1 VRRKILQDYANT
13 LCAML
18 VGWRMG
24 DDLEV
29 MADLPDGE
37 LSVNVLKG
45 VATHSLVGVIE
56 LGVAKELQAWF
67 FNRLKVS
74 NIPPEEIKLA
84 TLKAGIKTDRIATNR
99 KKIISFD
106 FTLQSAIETN
116 ERSYLGRLKEVH
128 SWHQR
133 RPLTLRSTGARL

>member
-1 VRRKILQDYANT
+1 MRRKILQDYANT

-24 DDLEV
+24 EDLEV
-29 MADLPDGE
+29 IADLPDGE
-37 LSVNVLKG
+37 LLVNVLNG
-45 VATHSLVGVIE
+45 VATHSLAGVIE

-74 NIPPEEIKLA
+74 NIPSEVIKLA
-84 TLKAGIKTDRIATNR
+84 TVKAGIKTDRIATNR
-99 KKIISFD
+99 KKIVSFD
-106 FTLQSAIETN
+106 FTLQSAIETD
-116 ERSYLGRLKEVH
+116 ERSYLGKLKEVH

-133 RPLTLRSTGARL
+133 RPLTHQ